1 MKILYDSQCPIC
13 IRNKLFLK
21 KRDNDNKLE
30 FIDIHQDKKEL
41 NTLISKYKKIDF
53 NNLSSQIHVIHNNYA
68 IGGMDAIR
76 IIYSEIGYKN
86 FIKLTNLPI
95 FKKIFN
101 ILYKFIS
108 KNRLKISK
116 FLNLK

>member
-41 NTLISKYKKIDF
+41 NALISKYNKIDF
-53 NNLSSQIHVIHNNYA
+53 NNL
-68 IGGMDAIR
+68 
-76 IIYSEIGYKN
+76 
-86 FIKLTNLPI
+86 L
-95 FKKIFN
+95 
-101 ILYKFIS
+101 
-108 KNRLKISK
+108 
-116 FLNLK
+116 